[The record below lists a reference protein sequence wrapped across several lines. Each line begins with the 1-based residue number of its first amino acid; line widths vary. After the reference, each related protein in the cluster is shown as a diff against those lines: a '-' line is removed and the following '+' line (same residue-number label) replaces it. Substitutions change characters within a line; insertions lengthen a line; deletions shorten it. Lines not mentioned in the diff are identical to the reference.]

1 MNTSLNS
8 VMTANPACGTGDTP
22 LREVARMMVEND
34 CGEIPVVDSRESGRP
49 VGVVTDRD
57 IAVRMVAEGRDT
69 ASACASDCMSS
80 PVTTIQQNASL
91 ADCAQAMEQNQIRR
105 VVVVDDAGA
114 VCGIVSQAD
123 IALAGHDRTTGEV
136 VQQVSQPA
144 THC

>member
-1 MNTSLNS
+1 MDTSLDR
-8 VMTANPACGTGDTP
+8 VMTANPTCCTGDTP
-22 LREVARMMVEND
+22 LRDVARMMVEND
-34 CGEIPVVDSRESGRP
+34 CGEIPVVDSRDSGRP
-49 VGVVTDRD
+49 IGVVTDRD

-80 PVTTIQQNASL
+80 PVTTVQSNASL

-105 VVVVDDAGA
+105 VLVVDDRGA

-136 VQQVSQPA
+136 VQQVSRPTA
-144 THC
+144 H